1 MTVSHVWL
9 FRKNN
14 GTAGIPVFYCMHCL
28 ERFNNEL
35 STTLKLSPRPPSTP
49 IQLQVYI
56 ILELL
61 HSHFI
66 KLHPRLDSKRNRRR
80 RRLETKPVATRGHN
94 YQTLPIVYSHRASN
108 GIRATELLLN
118 TIIMLPH
125 IVYKLYVPVL
135 FIYTKKTQ
143 TLTTRTTGADCPDER
158 EIL

>member
-9 FRKNN
+9 FRKN
-14 GTAGIPVFYCMHCL
+14 TAGIPVFLSHAL
-28 ERFNNEL
+28 LGTIQSEL
-35 STTLKLSPRPPSTP
+35 STTLKLSSRPSSTP

-61 HSHFI
+61 HSHLI
-66 KLHPRLDSKRNRRR
+66 KLHIRFG
-80 RRLETKPVATRGHN
+80 LETKLTPAATRRNN

-108 GIRATELLLN
+108 DIRATELLLN

-125 IVYKLYVPVL
+125 IVYKLLYVAVL